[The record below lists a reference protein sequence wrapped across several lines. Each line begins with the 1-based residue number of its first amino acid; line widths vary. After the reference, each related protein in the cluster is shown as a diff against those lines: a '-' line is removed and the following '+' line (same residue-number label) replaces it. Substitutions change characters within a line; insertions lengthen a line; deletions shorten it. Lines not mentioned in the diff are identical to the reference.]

1 MSDIIIKLGL
11 KSNMLNYVDNETPR
25 RYFLSGNA
33 DEDDLQKFAELIIK
47 ECACLVLNGKYD
59 GEKFNPTDEFHQ
71 GWNKA
76 LDAVAMGIKQY
87 FGVEE

>member
-1 MSDIIIKLGL
+1 MNQQIKDLAIKAGNESDFEIEL
-11 KSNMLNYVDNETPR
+11 VTDA
-25 RYFLSGNA
+25 FL
-33 DEDDLQKFAELIIK
+33 EKFAELIVR

-76 LDAVAMGIKQY
+76 LDAVAMGIKQQY
-87 FGVEE
+87 FGAEE